1 MYWHRS
7 HSRLGRGRIPLRSSK
22 LLFRQTILVF
32 CCAAAVLTTAGC
44 SGPSP
49 VDQMTESAAQLP
61 APSAVSTTQAA
72 PEGPL
77 TGYVIAWV
85 ETGTV
90 NVGTI
95 DPETGEYADG
105 PVFEVG
111 DFAVAPNAPTTN
123 DQSYFRRLV
132 SPGFEFAYAQRI
144 VDGDGHIGWVDVDG
158 NFTDVTASVAG
169 PRTDLSG
176 PPDVNGHGFDDL
188 GNFYYSTTEDGVV
201 VVYRLP
207 PGSTTG
213 AVEVH
218 RAQGFLVN
226 PRITPEGTLSFDI
239 LGCFPRGS
247 VGLLSDGYVWSD
259 GTQVSRR
266 SGVPPAESQSI
277 SGCAVGD
284 VDLLPTANTSTVFS
298 PVANEAEDRVAFI
311 LTDRNDLKSIYSV
324 SALDGSSE
332 VETDLGELST
342 ATFSLV
348 DWIA

>member
-1 MYWHRS
+1 MKLFAPLHR
-7 HSRLGRGRIPLRSSK
+7 RAAFGVL
-22 LLFRQTILVF
+22 
-32 CCAAAVLTTAGC
+32 CMAAVVATPAC
-44 SGPSP
+44 SGSS
-49 VDQMTESAAQLP
+49 DQTNVLNEASEQAAQQPKSSAASP
-61 APSAVSTTQAA
+61 AQ
-72 PEGPL
+72 PEAGPL

-111 DFAVAPNAPTTN
+111 DFAIAPNAPTTN

-132 SPGFEFAYAQRI
+132 SPDFEFAYAQRI
-144 VDGDGHIGWVDVDG
+144 VDGDPHVGWVDVSG
-158 NFTDVTASVAG
+158 NFTDVTSSVAG

-176 PPDVNGHGFDDL
+176 PPNVNGHGFDEL
-188 GNFYYSTTEDGVV
+188 GNFYYSRTENGVV

-207 PGSTTG
+207 PGSTVG

-226 PRITPEGTLSFDI
+226 PRITTEGTLSFNI
-239 LGCFPRGS
+239 LGCFPGGS
-247 VGLLSDGYVWSD
+247 VGLLADGYVWSD

-277 SGCAVGD
+277 YGCAVGD
-284 VDLLPTANTSTVFS
+284 VDLLPAANTSTVFA
-298 PVANEAEDRVAFI
+298 PVANETEDRVAFI
-311 LTDRNDLKSIYSV
+311 LTDQNGTKSIYSV

-332 VETDLGELST
+332 KKTDLGELST

-348 DWIA
+348 DWIG